1 MDQFFARLLDLLID
15 PQAQAS
21 SPMASL
27 ERSISAAHHAHTAAR
42 RALAVAVA
50 EETREAARRTA
61 LAAKANDL
69 EQRAV
74 AALQAGREDLAAQAA
89 EAIAAMATDI
99 NASERAATRFAA
111 EVALARRE
119 VASQR
124 RRLSEL
130 DRGRRLARI
139 GQALSATMQTSAD
152 GLDHFS
158 AAEAALARVAA
169 DNHDARAA
177 REEMAQPAETLVERM
192 SDAGFGESSHVRASD
207 VLARLRA
214 TAAGRPVSHLIES
227 TSNA

>member
-99 NASERAATRFAA
+99 NASERTATRFAA

>member
-1 MDQFFARLLDLLID
+1 MDQLFARLLDMLID
-15 PQAQAS
+15 PQRQSS

-42 RALAVAVA
+42 RALAVALA

-61 LAAKANDL
+61 LAAKASDL

-119 VASQR
+119 VDQQR

-130 DRGRRLARI
+130 DRGRRLGPDRPR
-139 GQALSATMQTSAD
+139 LV
-152 GLDHFS
+152 
-158 AAEAALARVAA
+158 R
-169 DNHDARAA
+169 HDAN
-177 REEMAQPAETLVERM
+177 L
-192 SDAGFGESSHVRASD
+192 G
-207 VLARLRA
+207 
-214 TAAGRPVSHLIES
+214 
-227 TSNA
+227 

>member
-1 MDQFFARLLDLLID
+1 MDQFFARLLDMLID

-139 GQALSATMQTSAD
+139 GQALSATMQPSAD

-192 SDAGFGESSHVRASD
+192 SDAGFGESAHVRSSD

>member
-1 MDQFFARLLDLLID
+1 MEQFFARLFEMLSDL
-15 PQAQAS
+15 QRQSS

-27 ERSISAAHHAHTAAR
+27 ERSISAAHHAHASAR
-42 RALAVAVA
+42 HALAIAMA
-50 EETREAARRTA
+50 EETRESARRTA
-61 LAAKANDL
+61 LAAKASDL

-89 EAIAAMATDI
+89 EAIASIATDV
-99 NASERAATRFAA
+99 NASEQASQRFAA

-119 VASQR
+119 VSSQR

-139 GQALSATMQTSAD
+139 GHALTATAPTSP

-158 AAEAALARVAA
+158 EAEAALARVAV
-169 DNHDARAA
+169 DNHAARLV
-177 REEMAQPAETLVERM
+177 REEMAPPVEVLVERM
-192 SDAGFGESSHVRASD
+192 SDAGFGEPAHINASD

-214 TAAGRPVSHLIES
+214 KACGPQVSHLIES